1 MLPDLIGPIYFFPWL
16 RGSLNQTLYID
27 DHRDKTGIIYAATRK
42 GVESLYDYLHSKGYR
57 VGKYHA
63 GLSDTERT
71 RNQEQFLFDEISL
84 REIINLINLLIAEE
98 YLKLTESKFP
108 IVQLRKKVIPVL
120 RNEERVTQRVPRWK
134 QAIDADASLFGV
146 LRVLRKQIAEREK
159 VPPYIIFHD
168 STLREM
174 CHSQPKDARSML
186 AIPGVG
192 EIKFKKYGEQFLEA
206 IRKYRNEQFPDA

>member
-1 MLPDLIGPIYFFPWL
+1 MTIG
-16 RGSLNQTLYID
+16 
-27 DHRDKTGIIYAATRK
+27 DKTGIIYAATRK

-120 RNEERVTQRVPRWK
+120 RNEERVTQRVPRRK
-134 QAIDADASLFGV
+134 QAHRRGCLAFWGTSGLAETNRGAGKGAALYYFSRQHLAGNVPLPAKGCPVHASHPQS
-146 LRVLRKQIAEREK
+146 R
-159 VPPYIIFHD
+159 
-168 STLREM
+168 
-174 CHSQPKDARSML
+174 
-186 AIPGVG
+186 
-192 EIKFKKYGEQFLEA
+192 
-206 IRKYRNEQFPDA
+206 RN